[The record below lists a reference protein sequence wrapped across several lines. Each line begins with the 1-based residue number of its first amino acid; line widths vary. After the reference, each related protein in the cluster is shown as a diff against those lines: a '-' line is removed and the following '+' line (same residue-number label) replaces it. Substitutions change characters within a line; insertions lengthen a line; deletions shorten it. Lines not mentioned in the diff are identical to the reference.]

1 MLIKNIGYS
10 IKTIVKSAFYKPI
23 FNRRGKE
30 LKCLMRGINFEDKVV
45 LITDKDKL
53 KSVQDQEAEKLVEIR
68 KNTRNT
74 RKSSDSQLE
83 FSPEAQSTPRL
94 PEI

>member
-10 IKTIVKSAFYKPI
+10 IKTIVKSAFYKRYKPI
-23 FNRRGKE
+23 FNQRGKE

-68 KNTRNT
+68 KNKYRWQ
-74 RKSSDSQLE
+74 KIYKKYKE
-83 FSPEAQSTPRL
+83 KF
-94 PEI
+94 